1 MPELDRAWS
10 IQLKKAI
17 GARYKGSRNN
27 GEKSSGRDQDMTFLA
42 ASPLCEHADRVSLR

>member
-17 GARYKGSRNN
+17 GARYIPGLDRRCPLQC
-27 GEKSSGRDQDMTFLA
+27 GQRSSYWRRFSA
-42 ASPLCEHADRVSLR
+42 PYLC